1 MTKNLLAI
9 ALLSLTLGACSQQA
23 GDTKSA
29 AQTGHPAEVETGVGN
44 TSSSAGLPDGNIS
57 AGEKLAST
65 KGKATGQSCVD
76 CHGAEGNAP
85 IDPSYPKLAGQYG
98 DYLAHSL
105 TNYRNGKR
113 EHALMSSQAKNLT
126 DQQIA
131 DLAAYFG
138 SRKGSLQDL
147 HGMHHD

>member
-1 MTKNLLAI
+1 MTKKILAI
-9 ALLSLTLGACSQQA
+9 ALLSAAVALVGCSKSEEAAATVEHGA
-23 GDTKSA
+23 
-29 AQTGHPAEVETGVGN
+29 AEATHEAK
-44 TSSSAGLPDGNIS
+44 SSSAGLPTGHVE

-65 KGKATGQSCVD
+65 KNAKTGQSCVD

-85 IDPSYPKLAGQYG
+85 IDATYPRLAGQYH

-105 TNYRNGKR
+105 QGYRGGKR
-113 EHALMSSQAKNLT
+113 EHALMSSQAADLT

-138 SRKGSLQDL
+138 SRTGNLRDL
-147 HGMHHD
+147 HGVSN